1 MTAIML
7 ALTIAFAQTPAPP
20 QTMSDARIEEI
31 TTDVASL
38 LRCPV
43 CQGLSIQDSPSGL
56 AREMRGVIRDQIAAG
71 RTPDEVKAY
80 FVSKYGDWVLLAP
93 PARGFNLAVYVL
105 PVLAVLCGAG
115 LVVFLTRRWSRRPA
129 LPADAPSFDDPDL
142 APWDEATAGR

>member
-1 MTAIML
+1 
-7 ALTIAFAQTPAPP
+7 
-20 QTMSDARIEEI
+20 
-31 TTDVASL
+31 
-38 LRCPV
+38 
-43 CQGLSIQDSPSGL
+43 
-56 AREMRGVIRDQIAAG
+56 MRGVIRDQIAAG